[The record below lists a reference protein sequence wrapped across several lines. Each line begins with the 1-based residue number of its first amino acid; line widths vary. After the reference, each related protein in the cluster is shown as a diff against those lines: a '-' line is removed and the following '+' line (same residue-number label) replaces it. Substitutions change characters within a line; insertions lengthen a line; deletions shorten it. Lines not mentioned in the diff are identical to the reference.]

1 MPLTQVTTHGL
12 HDNAVTKDKIGANQ
26 IEASEL
32 ADNAVDTN
40 AIADQAVSL
49 SKLPHGDSNNNGKF
63 LRANDG
69 ADPSFETVP
78 SGGMNNLVE
87 DTTPQLGGALD
98 TNSKNIDFNDS
109 TGASVNRARFGDNAD
124 LQIYHSPNSYIVN
137 NTGDLEVQNGSRTI
151 GFKSDTLSVK
161 NGNDNETMATFTAD
175 GAVDLYHD
183 NTVRVSTTSA
193 GATVTGDFTATG
205 NVTAYSD
212 ANLKKDISTINDAL
226 SLVGKLRGVRYTFK
240 ETGYKGM
247 GVIAQEVEEVLPEL
261 VFEQTENKIKT
272 VAYGNIVGVLINA
285 INELKAEVDAL
296 KGG

>member
-1 MPLTQVTTHGL
+1 MALTQVSTNGL
-12 HDNAVTKDKIGANQ
+12 HDNAVTKAKIGANQ

-78 SGGMNNLVE
+78 SGGISNLVE
-87 DTTPQLGGALD
+87 DSTPQLGGDLD
-98 TNSKNIDFNDS
+98 TNSNHILLNDTARLKFGAGSDFEIRHNGTDNTLAGS
-109 TGASVNRARFGDNAD
+109 ATTKFFNPLLEIYKQDGTKKAAAFNAD
-124 LQIYHSPNSYIVN
+124 GSTELYYNNSKK
-137 NTGDLEVQNGSRTI
+137 
-151 GFKSDTLSVK
+151 F
-161 NGNDNETMATFTAD
+161 ETT
-175 GAVDLYHD
+175 
-183 NTVRVSTTSA
+183 NA

-212 ANLKKDISTINDAL
+212 ANLKKDITTINDAL

-240 ETGYKGM
+240 ETDYKGI

>member
-1 MPLTQVTTHGL
+1 MALTQVSSKGIK
-12 HDNAVTKDKIGANQ
+12 NATLLNEDVN
-26 IEASEL
+26 ASADIAGSKL
-32 ADNAVDTN
+32 ADNS
-40 AIADQAVSL
+40 ISL
-49 SKLPHGDSNNNGKF
+49 AKLVHGDSNNDGKF
-63 LRANDG
+63 LRANNG
-69 ADPSFETVP
+69 ADPSFETITVP
-78 SGGMNNLVE
+78 ASINNLVE
-87 DTTPQLGGALD
+87 DTSPQLGGALD

-151 GFKSDTLSVK
+151 GLKSDTLSVK

-175 GAVDLYHD
+175 GSVDLYHD
-183 NTVRVSTTSA
+183 NTVRISTSSA

>member
-1 MPLTQVTTHGL
+1 MPLTQVTTNGL

-40 AIADQAVSL
+40 GIADQALSL

-69 ADPSFETVP
+69 ADPSFETIP

-87 DTTPQLGGALD
+87 DTTPQLGGGLD
-98 TNSKNIDFNDS
+98 TNGKNIDFNDS
-109 TGASVNRARFGDNAD
+109 TGASANRARFGDNAD
-124 LQIYHSPNSYIVN
+124 LQIFHNGTNSVIEAISSGG
-137 NTGDLEVQNGSRTI
+137 GDLFIVANGKKIYLRPKSGEDGITI
-151 GFKSDTLSVK
+151 
-161 NGNDNETMATFTAD
+161 NDD
-175 GAVDLYHD
+175 GAVEAYFD
-183 NTVRVSTTSA
+183 NTKRFETTNA